1 MVGLA
6 LGRCVDLNAV
16 QNRRRDPDALS
27 AAAAAVGAVPLTL
40 MTRMLRRRPVA
51 FVAVVA
57 GEDLRRSTTAV

>member
-6 LGRCVDLNAV
+6 LGRCVDFNAV

-27 AAAAAVGAVPLTL
+27 AAVDAVPLTL

>member
-6 LGRCVDLNAV
+6 LGRCVDFNAV

-27 AAAAAVGAVPLTL
+27 SAAAVGAVPLTL